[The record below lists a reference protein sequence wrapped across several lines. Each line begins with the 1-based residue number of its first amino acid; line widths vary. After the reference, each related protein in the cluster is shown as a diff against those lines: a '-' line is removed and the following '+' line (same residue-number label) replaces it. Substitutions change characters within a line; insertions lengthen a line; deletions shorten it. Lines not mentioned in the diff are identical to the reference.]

1 MLEFRG
7 IQKTTL
13 ADYPGE
19 VACTLFMSGCN
30 FRCSYCYNP
39 DLALSRD
46 TGVTITEDEALGFLE
61 ERRSFLDG
69 VCVTGGEPLLQHGLL
84 NFLRKAK
91 ALGYKVKLDTNG
103 SQPEHLCRIIEEK
116 AVDYIA
122 MDVKTTPERYQQVA
136 GDTVEIEKLEASARL
151 IKESGVDYEFR
162 TTVYSDLKTEDF
174 DRIGRWLG
182 GGKKYCVQPVKTHVP
197 LLDKDFAQNHTAAG
211 PDKLKSIARRLA
223 DYFEQVEIRS

>member
-1 MLEFRG
+1 MVEFRG

-46 TGVTITEDEALGFLE
+46 TGVTISEDEALDFLE
-61 ERRSFLDG
+61 QRRRFLDG
-69 VCVTGGEPLLQHGLL
+69 VCVTGGEPLLQAGLL

-91 ALGYKVKLDTNG
+91 GLGYKVKLDTNG
-103 SQPEHLCRIIEEK
+103 SQPEQLRRIINEK

-122 MDVKTTPERYQQVA
+122 MDVKTTPERYKEVA
-136 GDTVEIEKLEASARL
+136 GSTAEIEKVEESARL

-162 TTVYSDLKTEDF
+162 TTVYSDLKADDF

-182 GGKKYCVQPVKTHVP
+182 GGRKYCVQPVKTHVP
-197 LLDKDFAQNHTAAG
+197 LLDEKFAKNHASAG
-211 PDKLKSIARRLA
+211 QESLKSIARRLA